1 MRSEKIRMLL
11 NVSLLLPFL
20 LLQAVGGH
28 EDASGGNTGFKLEEP
43 SNSKDEFAPNVGIT
57 VRKNDKSELGKCTR
71 AMFSNNSAAYWAC
84 RYRDQE

>member
-1 MRSEKIRMLL
+1 MRSEKIRMLF
-11 NVSLLLPFL
+11 SLLLPFL
-20 LLQAVGGH
+20 LLQAVGGQ